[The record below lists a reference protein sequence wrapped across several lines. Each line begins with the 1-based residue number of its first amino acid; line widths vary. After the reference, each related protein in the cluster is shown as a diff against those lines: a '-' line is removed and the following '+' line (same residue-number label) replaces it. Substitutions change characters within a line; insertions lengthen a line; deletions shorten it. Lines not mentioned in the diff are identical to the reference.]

1 TPQGG
6 PLSPLLANIMPDEL
20 DWELMRRG
28 HKFARYAEDCN
39 IYVKSRRAG
48 IGLWRVSNDL

>member
-28 HKFARYAEDCN
+28 HKFARYTEELLVLFYQTHR
-39 IYVKSRRAG
+39 IKTQ
-48 IGLWRVSNDL
+48 IKLQL